1 MDRKVGG
8 PLFLDQWSCF
18 LVSHSSLSKLLG
30 PQSFLIQA
38 VTVIIYTWKIW
49 KRWRKRKLR
58 GANYISSKPG
68 TSGVVWNQDCNT
80 LLRTTGGGMPFGGKI
95 EVWGS
100 SSSWIGIM
108 SDFVLFNVY
117 EACKI
122 CNETSA
128 STWCNTRAKM
138 DLILPEVAT
147 YIKFQFLSL
156 FWGDYK
162 WSIILYTIPM
172 LLCFNMTD
180 RVICPKYQC
189 FWELNK
195 SGFVP
200 YLLGPSMRLGS

>member
-1 MDRKVGG
+1 METM
-8 PLFLDQWSCF
+8 
-18 LVSHSSLSKLLG
+18 
-30 PQSFLIQA
+30 A
-38 VTVIIYTWKIW
+38 
-49 KRWRKRKLR
+49 KRKLR

-138 DLILPEVAT
+138 DLIFPEVAT

-156 FWGDYK
+156 FWGDYR
-162 WSIILYTIPM
+162 WSIKLYTIPM

-180 RVICPKYQC
+180 RVICPKYQS

-200 YLLGPSMRLGS
+200 YLLGPSMRLGSWAVVVLQAQAHLDPHPSLPNHRSHKPHWSWLQPLVIFWFA